1 MGPIGIVGYHRLP
14 PVDAHTAGDEAE
26 MVHSVVSAALEE
38 AGLDRSEVGF
48 FCSGSA
54 DYVMGRPFSFVGALD
69 GAGVWPPRAESH
81 VEMDG
86 AWALYE
92 AWVRLQHGD
101 IDVAVVYAFGKA
113 SVGDLSAIHTL
124 QLDPYSL
131 APLGIGPHAMA
142 ALQARAVLEAGLAS
156 EADFAAVVSRSRAAF
171 GMKSHS
177 PAELLAA
184 PQTWAPL
191 RDSDLP
197 RWTDGAAAV
206 VLATPAAVK
215 TTPAWIAG
223 IDHRVEVH
231 QPGLRDLTQAPG
243 VRISASRLG
252 VGDRPVEVAELH
264 AQWSHEEG
272 ILCRALGLGPEV
284 LVNPSGGAIV
294 AATPMVA
301 GLERIGEA
309 ARAIRSG
316 EAVRALAHATQGP
329 CLQQNLVCVLEAQHG
344 G

>member
-14 PVDAHTAGDEAE
+14 PVEAYTAGDEAE
-26 MVHSVVSAALEE
+26 MVHTVVSAALEE
-38 AGLDRSEVGF
+38 AGMERSEVGF

-92 AWVRLQHGD
+92 AWVRLHHGD

-113 SVGDLSAIHTL
+113 SLGDLSAIHTL

-131 APLGIGPHAMA
+131 APMGIGPHAMA
-142 ALQARAVLEAGLAS
+142 ALQARAVIEAGLAS

-171 GMKSHS
+171 GLES
-177 PAELLAA
+177 PSPEALLAA

-206 VLATPAAVK
+206 VLATPAAIK

-223 IDHRVEVH
+223 IDHRVDVH

-243 VRISASRLG
+243 VRISALRLG
-252 VGDRPVEVAELH
+252 VGDKPIEVAELH

-284 LVNPSGGAIV
+284 TLNPSGGAIV